1 MQLRYYQQDA
11 VAACYR
17 YLAEKDGNPCIV
29 IPTGGGKTPVIAT
42 IARDVVGRWGG
53 RILILAHV
61 KELLQQAADKL
72 AVIAPE
78 MADKVGVYSAGLN
91 SRETSTPVV
100 IAGIQS
106 VFRRAAELGAFDL
119 VLIDEA
125 HLIPPDG
132 EGMYRTFLAAAREIN
147 PAVRLI
153 GLTATPY
160 RLNSG
165 LICSPENLLNEICY
179 EVGVKELIAGGFLS
193 RLVSKAAAGEV
204 NADDLHVRGGDFIPA
219 EAEALMTA
227 DKVVEVAVEEIVR
240 KTADRRSVLIFC
252 AGVRHAEQVRQEIA
266 ARGLSVEAV
275 YGDTLAQ
282 FRDEA
287 IAKFKAGEVK
297 YLVNVAVLTTGFD
310 APETDCVVLLRPTQ
324 SPGLYY
330 QMCGRGFRIAEG
342 KKNCLI
348 LDFGGN
354 VQRHG
359 PLDMIEPHARRKRE
373 HGDGKSD
380 APPTKKCPECGT
392 VVLRI
397 FTVCPECGHAFPAIH
412 DAYAATDGLLSGEV
426 SEEEYEVSD
435 VWFSVH
441 EKKDAPPG
449 APRTVQVEYFADMT
463 TSFREWVCPE
473 HSGYAR
479 TKFEKWW
486 RELAGA
492 DSPLPADAEEAAER
506 ARDEIGPAVVGVRI
520 RRVSGE
526 KYPRVVGVMTED
538 PDKYGCN
545 NLPPEVP
552 KAYSYDPQAEGVPF

>member
-1 MQLRYYQQDA
+1 MNLRYYQSDA
-11 VAACYR
+11 VAACYK
-17 YLAEKDGNPCIV
+17 YLAEKAGNPCIV

-42 IARDVVGRWGG
+42 IARDVVERWNG

-78 MADKVGVYSAGLN
+78 MADRIGVYSAGLDR
-91 SRETSTPVV
+91 RETDTPVV

-106 VFRRAAELGAFDL
+106 VYKRAAELGAFDL

-132 EGMYRTFLAAAREIN
+132 EGMYRTFLAAEKEIN

-165 LICSPENLLNEICY
+165 PVCAPENLLNEICY
-179 EVGVKELIAGGFLS
+179 EIGVKELIAGGFLS
-193 RLVSKAAAGEV
+193 RLVSKAAVGEV
-204 NADDLHVRGGDFIPA
+204 DTANLHIRGGEFIPA
-219 EAEALMTA
+219 ETEALMTA
-227 DKVVEVAVEEIVR
+227 DKVVEVAVEEIVK

-252 AGVRHAEQVRQEIA
+252 AGIDHAEQVKNEIA
-266 ARGLSVEAV
+266 ERGLSVEAV

-287 IAKFKAGEVK
+287 IEKFKSGEVK

-359 PLDMIEPHARRKRE
+359 PLDMIEPHARAKRE
-373 HGDGKSD
+373 KGEGTPGV
-380 APPTKKCPECGT
+380 PPTKKCPECGT
-392 VVLRI
+392 VVLRV

-412 DAYAATDGLLSGEV
+412 DAYAATDGVISGEV
-426 SEEEYEVSD
+426 SEEDYEISD

-441 EKKDAPPG
+441 EKKDAPEG
-449 APRTVQVEYFADMT
+449 APKTMQIDYFVNMT

-473 HSGYAR
+473 HVGYAWE
-479 TKFEKWW
+479 KFCRWW
-486 RELAGA
+486 RNLAGE
-492 DSPLPADAEEAAER
+492 DSAIPANAEEAVVR
-506 ARDEIGPAVVGVRI
+506 ARDEIGPVICGIRV

-526 KYPRVVGVMTED
+526 KFPRVIGVMTED

-552 KAYSYDPQAEGVPF
+552 KAYSYNPEAEGVPF